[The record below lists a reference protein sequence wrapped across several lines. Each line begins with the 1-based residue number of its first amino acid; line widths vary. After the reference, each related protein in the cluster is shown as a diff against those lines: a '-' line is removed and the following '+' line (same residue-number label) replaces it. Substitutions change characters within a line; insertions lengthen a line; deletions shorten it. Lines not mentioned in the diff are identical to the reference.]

1 MKRKTMYWRI
11 AYLTKLVG
19 SISLSITIEDD
30 LLSIDN
36 HVYLYIPQLEQIN
49 QYIESAIRI
58 EEFNKYVSPN
68 YKMNLVTKEI
78 TIRHLL
84 ENMYDF
90 ELDVSIACTLSDYCK
105 IIKL

>member
-1 MKRKTMYWRI
+1 M
-11 AYLTKLVG
+11 TKLVG
-19 SISLSITIEDD
+19 SISLSITIEND
-30 LLSIDN
+30 LLSIDD

-49 QYIESAIRI
+49 QYIKSAIRI

-84 ENMYDF
+84 EYTY
-90 ELDVSIACTLSDYCK
+90 ELGLDVSMTCTLSDYCK